1 MTTPT
6 PARRGRPPTPGGAA
20 TGAERSAK
28 SRARRQVVTVELD
41 LTTMEMVD
49 ELARYLDLSSRVA
62 VVRAA
67 IWALARRR

>member
-1 MTTPT
+1 MTAPT

-20 TGAERSAK
+20 TSAERSAK
-28 SRARRQVVTVELD
+28 SRARRKIATVELD
-41 LTTMEMVD
+41 VATMEMVD

-67 IWALARRR
+67 IWALAQRR